1 MPENV
6 TRIPECH
13 CLNCGK
19 LLDTVGGVDH
29 EDAPEPGCVV
39 LCLRCGA
46 VQMLGDNL
54 SLRGLTEGEMDYLTN
69 DAEYMSFLARL
80 VGQIRLIPKMN

>member
-1 MPENV
+1 MI
-6 TRIPECH
+6 TRTPECH

-29 EDAPEPGCVV
+29 SDAPEPGCVV

-46 VQMLGDNL
+46 VHMLGDNL
-54 SLRGLTEGEMDYLTN
+54 SLRGLSEAEMDYLTN
-69 DAEYMSFLARL
+69 DNEYMAFLAAL
-80 VGQIRLIPKMN
+80 VGRIHLIPKMN

>member
-1 MPENV
+1 
-6 TRIPECH
+6 
-13 CLNCGK
+13 
-19 LLDTVGGVDH
+19 
-29 EDAPEPGCVV
+29 
-39 LCLRCGA
+39 
-46 VQMLGDNL
+46 MLGDNL